1 MRRVFIAAVVV
12 TAAFAGSAFAQEPAT
27 ASRVT
32 KQEVQAVV
40 EAAPLMPFTLAT
52 LFTFAGDPFVSHGV
66 FIPAEVPN
74 IVVARI
80 NDDGSLSTACVAS
93 EKAARSFME
102 RKYNSDPAKPAE
114 Q

>member
-1 MRRVFIAAVVV
+1 MRRVFIALVV

-52 LFTFAGDPFVSHGV
+52 LFTIAGDQLVSDGV
-66 FIPAEVPN
+66 FIPADVPN

-80 NDDGSLSTACVAS
+80 NDDGSLSTTCVTS

-102 RKYNSDPAKPAE
+102 QKHRVEPGRPAE

>member
-1 MRRVFIAAVVV
+1 MRRVFIALVVI
-12 TAAFAGSAFAQEPAT
+12 AAFAGSAFAQEPAAT
-27 ASRVT
+27 PRVT
-32 KQEVQAVV
+32 KREVQAVV

-52 LFTFAGDPFVSHGV
+52 LFAIAGNQLVSDGV
-66 FIPAEVPN
+66 FIPAEESN

-80 NDDGSLSTACVAS
+80 NDDGSLSTTCVTT

-102 RKYNSDPAKPAE
+102 RKHNLEPATPAG

>member
-1 MRRVFIAAVVV
+1 MRRVFIALVVI
-12 TAAFAGSAFAQEPAT
+12 AAFAGPAFAQEPAA
-27 ASRVT
+27 ASRLT

-40 EAAPLMPFTLAT
+40 AAAPLMPFTLAT
-52 LFTFAGDPFVSHGV
+52 LFTFAGDQFVSDGV

-80 NDDGSLSTACVAS
+80 NDDGSLSTTCVTT

-102 RKYNSDPAKPAE
+102 RKHNSEPAKPAE